1 MSGTGS
7 KTPISIVAADVAAS
21 TQWTGYPE
29 PFATRVAGRDRRSLG
44 DVFGLTHF
52 GVNLM
57 RLPPGGVSALRHA
70 HSDEDEFIYI
80 LEGTA
85 TLLTDDGDAILGPG
99 HCAGFRAGG
108 GSHQVVNRTL
118 EELVF
123 LEVGDRS
130 PADVVTYPGEDI
142 LSVPT
147 SDGGFRYVHRDGTPY

>member
-1 MSGTGS
+1 MSVSGS
-7 KTPISIVAADVAAS
+7 RTPIAIVAADVEPS
-21 TQWTGYPE
+21 TKPSGYPE
-29 PFATRVAGRDRRSLG
+29 PFARRVAGRDRRPLG

-85 TLLTDDGDAILGPG
+85 TLLTDGGDAILGPG
-99 HCAGFRAGG
+99 HCAGFKAGG
-108 GSHQVVNRTL
+108 GSHQIVNRTR
-118 EELVF
+118 EVLVF
-123 LEVGDRS
+123 LEVGNRS

-147 SDGGFRYVHRDGTPY
+147 PGGGFRYVHRDGTPY